1 MRNQIITIYGEAKR
15 RICFLSLR
23 RKPLLQYDV
32 VRRLRGNGLHDVG
45 DSSVY
50 GTLRRL
56 FRAGLLNSY
65 VQPSEEGPHRKYYG
79 ITKAGAVMLRTSA
92 KDWER
97 IANTVDTLLAE
108 AGVQGG
114 GRL

>member
-1 MRNQIITIYGEAKR
+1 MDTSQVLKGVLDVAVLAVVAQKDAYG
-15 RICFLSLR
+15 
-23 RKPLLQYDV
+23 YDV
-32 VRRLRGNGLHDVG
+32 VRRLRQAGLDDVG
-45 DSSVY
+45 DASVY

-56 FRAGLLNSY
+56 FAAGALNSY
-65 VQPSEEGPHRKYYG
+65 VLPSDEGPHRKYYG